1 MQANQNKLLFPL
13 EGLLFLSVFFFSFL
27 FLSLLFFS
35 SLSLSDPHWTRI
47 YTHISNKQSALPLLS
62 IPSSKS
68 PLIGL
73 LSVQPHTNHAASRVL
88 TAPITEPPR
97 APCHSHT
104 LAPGQKGSGR
114 GRPTDWV
121 RAAASREGSVDSWKL
136 LLEGFALGLRDCR
149 SAAQDARPGLTL

>member
-1 MQANQNKLLFPL
+1 MGRQKRRSGESGTNQ
-13 EGLLFLSVFFFSFL
+13 
-27 FLSLLFFS
+27 
-35 SLSLSDPHWTRI
+35 
-47 YTHISNKQSALPLLS
+47 
-62 IPSSKS
+62 S
-68 PLIGL
+68 PGDTLK
-73 LSVQPHTNHAASRVL
+73 ARSRL
-88 TAPITEPPR
+88 CWKAGNSEPPR

>member
-1 MQANQNKLLFPL
+1 MGRQKRRSGESGTNQSPGDTLKARSTLCWKAGNSG
-13 EGLLFLSVFFFSFL
+13 GLGRGRRAGWVGGGQCVVRSWAAPQRPRLPNPSPPVQLGLRRPCSDRALSWV
-27 FLSLLFFS
+27 
-35 SLSLSDPHWTRI
+35 
-47 YTHISNKQSALPLLS
+47 K
-62 IPSSKS
+62 
-68 PLIGL
+68 
-73 LSVQPHTNHAASRVL
+73 V
-88 TAPITEPPR
+88 EPPR

-149 SAAQDARPGLTL
+149 SAAQDARPG